1 MLFATVDNQWVA
13 TAASVDVAIS
23 GGPLVMGYNLKNLGT
38 DKYFSWTFPNGRVP
52 STGDSLTTVSNT
64 AVVNLLPHGPD
75 GSYLILY
82 RGKNATYPSIVYT
95 DSSSSVVYGSLS
107 YAGYTV
113 ASQYYGIGTPVRWVF
128 EAAGKVSPPTIKPE
142 FTSPIVKKEPL
153 PKELYRIRSFTGG
166 YLLTMPE
173 KSLDAG
179 GKMIPYVARQVPKNE
194 YQRWQVTRQENG
206 LYTIS
211 NSANGLYL
219 AAPSSNLTSGA
230 LLLGQS
236 AKENPK
242 PFEWNIQSVN
252 GVFFFVGVPTATLS
266 MGFAD
271 YDAQESKQV
280 ALTASDNA
288 ASQIWLFETM
298 KPLAEATFSH
308 LRLLTPGAYVIEL
321 SQSNSYLAI
330 TDTDDLA
337 DVSARSQATRFQVIY
352 KDEHTAKFT
361 LSYRDSDG
369 GRSYIIAS
377 ASNGGRLETTDAQV
391 DPTEW
396 AALRLEPGDDVYH
409 IVRADVQDPQRS
421 ISSRRIASKGKS
433 YFAIDPLARDEVS
446 QMFRLHLIV

>member
-1 MLFATVDNQWVA
+1 MVRIRSIFSTSNDYYISVAVDGSIELIDSNVPSAPNSQASTVTDAFATLDNQWVLTPA
-13 TAASVDVAIS
+13 TANVSIS
-23 GGPLVMGYNLKNLGT
+23 GGDLTGYNLKNLCT
-38 DKYFSWTFPNGRVP
+38 NQYFGWTSPPAKIHVDAEPLITVPNP
-52 STGDSLTTVSNT
+52 T
-64 AVVNLLPHGPD
+64 VVNLLPHVPSGT
-75 GSYLILY
+75 YLILGRSPTTPSGVY
-82 RGKNATYPSIVYT
+82 ANGTYIF
-95 DSSSSVVYGSLS
+95 GWIF
-107 YAGYTV
+107 AGYT
-113 ASQYYGIGTPVRWVF
+113 ASQYHAIGTQPRWVF
-128 EAAGKVSPPTIKPE
+128 EAVGKVSPPTTKPE

-308 LRLLTPGAYVIEL
+308 LRLLTPGAYIIEL

-337 DVSARSQATRFQVIY
+337 DVSLRSQATHFQVIY
-352 KDEHTAKFT
+352 KDKHTAKFT

-369 GRSYIIAS
+369 GRFYIIAS
-377 ASNGGRLETTDAQV
+377 PSNGGRLETTDAQV

-396 AALRLEPGDDVYH
+396 ATLRLEPGDDVY
-409 IVRADVQDPQRS
+409 Q
-421 ISSRRIASKGKS
+421 
-433 YFAIDPLARDEVS
+433 
-446 QMFRLHLIV
+446 